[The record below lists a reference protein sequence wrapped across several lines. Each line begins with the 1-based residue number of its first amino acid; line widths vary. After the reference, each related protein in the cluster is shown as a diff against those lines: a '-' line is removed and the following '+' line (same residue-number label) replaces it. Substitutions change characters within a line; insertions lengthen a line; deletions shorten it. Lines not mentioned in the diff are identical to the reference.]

1 MKLIRFGNEGH
12 EKPGII
18 VNDTWYD
25 VSGVVTDYNE
35 AFFANNDIKKLQDA
49 LAAGTSFPVVE
60 PTTRLGSVV
69 ARPSKIICIGLNYVD
84 HCLETNAP
92 IPTEPVLF
100 FKSTTALCGPND
112 HVVIPK
118 NSVKTDWEV
127 ELAFVIGKKASYVEE
142 SEALDYV
149 AGYCLHNDYS
159 EREFQLERG
168 GQWAKGKGCDTFA
181 PLGPFLATPDE
192 IADVNNLK
200 MWLTVNG
207 KTYQNSNT
215 LNLVFKI
222 PFLVHY
228 LSQFMT
234 LLPGDVISTGTPPG
248 VGLGIKPEPVY
259 VKAGDVIELGIE
271 GLGTSKQTAVAYTKN
286 KSMAAQQYFLALDLK
301 EDPALI
307 AEYKAYHQNVWPE
320 IIESIKSSGI
330 TCLDIYCVSNRLFMV
345 LEANENFSFE
355 AKSATDAVNEV
366 VQKWETLMWTYQQ
379 AMPGSK
385 PGEKWVLLEKIF
397 TLPQ

>member
-1 MKLIRFGNEGH
+1 MKLIRFGNEGQ

-18 VNDTWYD
+18 INDTWYD

-35 AFFANNDIKKLQDA
+35 AFFANNDIKKLQEA
-49 LAAGTSFPVVE
+49 VAAGTSFPVVE
-60 PTTRLGSVV
+60 PSTRLGSVV

-92 IPTEPVLF
+92 IPTEPILF
-100 FKSTTALCGPND
+100 FKSSTALCGPND
-112 HVVIPK
+112 NVVIPK

-142 SEALDYV
+142 ADALDYV

-181 PLGPFLATPDE
+181 PLGPFLATTDE
-192 IADVNNLK
+192 VDDVNNLK

-271 GLGTSKQTAVAYTKN
+271 GLGTSKQTAVAYTK
-286 KSMAAQQYFLALDLK
+286 K
-301 EDPALI
+301 
-307 AEYKAYHQNVWPE
+307 
-320 IIESIKSSGI
+320 
-330 TCLDIYCVSNRLFMV
+330 
-345 LEANENFSFE
+345 
-355 AKSATDAVNEV
+355 
-366 VQKWETLMWTYQQ
+366 
-379 AMPGSK
+379 
-385 PGEKWVLLEKIF
+385 
-397 TLPQ
+397 

>member
-18 VNDTWYD
+18 VNDIWYD

-49 LAAGTSFPVVE
+49 VAAGISFPVVE
-60 PTTRLGSVV
+60 PATRLGSVV

-92 IPTEPVLF
+92 IPTEPILF
-100 FKSTTALCGPND
+100 FKSTTALCGPDDN
-112 HVVIPK
+112 VVIPK

-127 ELAFVIGKKASYVEE
+127 ELAFVMGKKASYIEE

-207 KTYQNSNT
+207 KIYQNSNT

-259 VKAGDVIELGIE
+259 VKPGDVIELGIE
-271 GLGTSKQTAVAYTKN
+271 GLGSSKQTAVGYTK
-286 KSMAAQQYFLALDLK
+286 K
-301 EDPALI
+301 
-307 AEYKAYHQNVWPE
+307 
-320 IIESIKSSGI
+320 
-330 TCLDIYCVSNRLFMV
+330 
-345 LEANENFSFE
+345 
-355 AKSATDAVNEV
+355 
-366 VQKWETLMWTYQQ
+366 
-379 AMPGSK
+379 
-385 PGEKWVLLEKIF
+385 
-397 TLPQ
+397 

>member
-1 MKLIRFGNEGH
+1 MKLIRFGQEGH

-18 VNDTWYD
+18 VNDIWYD
-25 VSGVVTDYNE
+25 VSGIVTDYNE

-49 LAAGTSFPVVE
+49 LAAGTLFPVVD

-112 HVVIPK
+112 NVVIPK

-142 SEALDYV
+142 TDALDYV

-192 IADVNNLK
+192 ITDVNNLK

-271 GLGTSKQTAVAYTKN
+271 GLGTSKQTAVAYTK
-286 KSMAAQQYFLALDLK
+286 K
-301 EDPALI
+301 
-307 AEYKAYHQNVWPE
+307 
-320 IIESIKSSGI
+320 
-330 TCLDIYCVSNRLFMV
+330 
-345 LEANENFSFE
+345 
-355 AKSATDAVNEV
+355 
-366 VQKWETLMWTYQQ
+366 
-379 AMPGSK
+379 
-385 PGEKWVLLEKIF
+385 
-397 TLPQ
+397 

>member
-35 AFFANNDIKKLQDA
+35 AFFTNNDIKKLQDA

-142 SEALDYV
+142 ADALDYV

-192 IADVNNLK
+192 IEDVNNLK

-259 VKAGDVIELGIE
+259 VKPGDVIELGIE
-271 GLGTSKQTAVAYTKN
+271 GLGTSKQTAVAYTK
-286 KSMAAQQYFLALDLK
+286 K
-301 EDPALI
+301 
-307 AEYKAYHQNVWPE
+307 
-320 IIESIKSSGI
+320 
-330 TCLDIYCVSNRLFMV
+330 
-345 LEANENFSFE
+345 
-355 AKSATDAVNEV
+355 
-366 VQKWETLMWTYQQ
+366 
-379 AMPGSK
+379 
-385 PGEKWVLLEKIF
+385 
-397 TLPQ
+397 